1 LPWRQTEINNKFFFL
16 ARFKVFILL
25 AMAEELKKQG
35 LFVDESYVLRVLEP
49 NVAKDTQDL
58 KEENEVFLESKFCHC
73 YHSFKFSRF
82 LAVVE
87 LTDFRKA
94 IQDITTHL
102 ESFASEVD
110 KQKML
115 AINQQNLANSSA
127 KQKEIEQQQIQTKII
142 EKTLELDRL
151 KIELQYL
158 QRCESEMQEV
168 FDNFYQNQ

>member
-1 LPWRQTEINNKFFFL
+1 MKFSLKVSRGFRSSSFITEIF
-16 ARFKVFILL
+16 
-25 AMAEELKKQG
+25 
-35 LFVDESYVLRVLEP
+35 
-49 NVAKDTQDL
+49 T
-58 KEENEVFLESKFCHC
+58 
-73 YHSFKFSRF
+73 FS
-82 LAVVE
+82 E
-87 LTDFRKA
+87 LTDFRKV
-94 IQDITTHL
+94 IQDITNHL
-102 ESFASEVD
+102 ETFASEVD

>member
-1 LPWRQTEINNKFFFL
+1 
-16 ARFKVFILL
+16 
-25 AMAEELKKQG
+25 MAEELKKQG

-49 NVAKDTQDL
+49 NVAKETQDL
-58 KEENEVFLESKFCHC
+58 KEENEVFLESMHDIILTLQ
-73 YHSFKFSRF
+73 YFKIF
-82 LAVVE
+82 LE
-87 LTDFRKA
+87 LTDFRKL
-94 IQDITTHL
+94 IQDITSHL
-102 ESFASEVD
+102 ETFATEVD

-142 EKTLELDRL
+142 EKTLELDRF

-158 QRCESEMQEV
+158 QRCETEMQEI

>member
-1 LPWRQTEINNKFFFL
+1 
-16 ARFKVFILL
+16 
-25 AMAEELKKQG
+25 MAEELKRQG
-35 LFVDESYVLRVLEP
+35 LFVDESYILRVLEP

-58 KEENEVFLESKFCHC
+58 KEENEVFLESEISSTEIFQQKFEKTF
-73 YHSFKFSRF
+73 YS
-82 LAVVE
+82 AE
-87 LTDFRKA
+87 LTDFRKV
-94 IQDITTHL
+94 INEITKHL
-102 ESFASEVD
+102 ESFAVEVD

-151 KIELQYL
+151 KTELQYL

>member
-1 LPWRQTEINNKFFFL
+1 
-16 ARFKVFILL
+16 
-25 AMAEELKKQG
+25 MAEELKKQG
-35 LFVDESYVLRVLEP
+35 LFVDESYILRVLEP
-49 NVAKDTQDL
+49 NIAKDSQDL
-58 KEENEVFLESKFCHC
+58 KEENEVFLDSKFFL
-73 YHSFKFSRF
+73 SFSAFREF
-82 LAVVE
+82 QILFFPE

-94 IQDITTHL
+94 IQDITSHL
-102 ESFASEVD
+102 ESFASDVD

-142 EKTLELDRL
+142 EKTLALDRL

-158 QRCESEMQEV
+158 QRSETEMQEV

>member
-1 LPWRQTEINNKFFFL
+1 
-16 ARFKVFILL
+16 
-25 AMAEELKKQG
+25 MAEELKKQG

-49 NVAKDTQDL
+49 NVAKETQDL
-58 KEENEVFLESKFCHC
+58 KEENEVFLESEYACHDVVE
-73 YHSFKFSRF
+73 SFLTPAISFI
-82 LAVVE
+82 LE
-87 LTDFRKA
+87 LTDFRKG
-94 IQDITTHL
+94 IQDITSHL
-102 ESFASEVD
+102 ETFAMEVD

-158 QRCESEMQEV
+158 QRCETEMQEI

>member
-1 LPWRQTEINNKFFFL
+1 
-16 ARFKVFILL
+16 
-25 AMAEELKKQG
+25 MAEELKKQG

-49 NVAKDTQDL
+49 NVAKETQDL
-58 KEENEVFLESKFCHC
+58 KEENEVFLESKFFFTAVNVLQVII
-73 YHSFKFSRF
+73 STKRF
-82 LAVVE
+82 LE
-87 LTDFRKA
+87 LTDFRKV
-94 IQDITTHL
+94 IQDITHHL
-102 ESFASEVD
+102 ESFATEVD

-127 KQKEIEQQQIQTKII
+127 KQKEIEQQQTQTKII

-158 QRCESEMQEV
+158 QRCETEMQEI

>member
-1 LPWRQTEINNKFFFL
+1 
-16 ARFKVFILL
+16 
-25 AMAEELKKQG
+25 MAEELKKQG

-49 NVAKDTQDL
+49 NVAKDTQEL
-58 KEENEVFLESKFCHC
+58 KEENEVFLESELKEL
-73 YHSFKFSRF
+73 KLFSRLQLF
-82 LAVVE
+82 FVE
-87 LTDFRKA
+87 LTDFRKI
-94 IQDITTHL
+94 IQDITNHL
-102 ESFASEVD
+102 ETFASEVD

>member
-1 LPWRQTEINNKFFFL
+1 
-16 ARFKVFILL
+16 
-25 AMAEELKKQG
+25 MAEELKRQG
-35 LFVDESYVLRVLEP
+35 LFVDESYILRVLEP

-58 KEENEVFLESKFCHC
+58 KEENEVFLESEFFFVKN
-73 YHSFKFSRF
+73 FSRKLQRTF
-82 LAVVE
+82 HSTE
-87 LTDFRKA
+87 LTDFRKV
-94 IQDITTHL
+94 ITEITKHL
-102 ESFASEVD
+102 DSFAVEVD

-151 KIELQYL
+151 KTELQYL

>member
-1 LPWRQTEINNKFFFL
+1 MAFAEL
-16 ARFKVFILL
+16 A
-25 AMAEELKKQG
+25 
-35 LFVDESYVLRVLEP
+35 
-49 NVAKDTQDL
+49 
-58 KEENEVFLESKFCHC
+58 
-73 YHSFKFSRF
+73 
-82 LAVVE
+82 
-87 LTDFRKA
+87 DFRKA
-94 IQDITTHL
+94 IQGITSQL
-102 ESFASEVD
+102 EMFASEVD

-168 FDNFYQNQ
+168 VDNFHQSQ